1 MLCGRLESSVMTLK
15 SKYMN
20 MYIPSD
26 FFNASAPWVDNL
38 PMARPFSLGQ
48 PCKFHVMH
56 KDVPPLSPE
65 TAVLDPPD
73 ADYKFCAKVGAS
85 LIGFFQLRYMAF

>member
-1 MLCGRLESSVMTLK
+1 MTLK